1 MSKHTPLVATL
12 VTAAALGAVM
22 AARQVSG
29 QTTPGKP
36 VAQFTTRVD
45 LITLDVSVLD
55 SERRPVRGLTAAD
68 FTILEDGVRQDIQAF
83 SAIDV
88 PDVER
93 ASAPWTREVQPDVT
107 RNDDLAG
114 RRIIAIVLDDALPM
128 SVGYGTGNPIAYVK
142 QAATEVVHQLGPRD
156 LAAVIFPLDK
166 GSGQDF
172 TNDRARL
179 LRAIDRYNGSTGFG
193 AADGTGMRAT
203 RSQYLYQSLL
213 STVRVL
219 TEYLAQLPDQRKA
232 LILASEGIPLDIDEM
247 MPQIVLG
254 GGAGASSWPQVLA
267 ELHDTFVAAQR
278 ANVNIYPIDPGGLQ
292 VNPSNPKVDFLKSL
306 ANATGGYAVVD
317 RNDTAAGIQ
326 QIFRENGSYY
336 LLGFAPSGP
345 RREGRFRKIQ
355 VAVTRPNLTVRAR
368 SGYIEPPK
376 AKAAR
381 KPEPAPVWAALAS
394 VMPRGDVEMHAVAAP
409 FAAAGRRAA
418 AVAIVASLHQ
428 PAPPGTDRV
437 VEHADLLVQAY
448 DPKGDRRAG
457 ERMTVRVVLRPER
470 EGDVVYEVFSRLDLP
485 PGRYQLRL
493 AASSALQ
500 GKSGSLFFDLD
511 VPDFTGQALS
521 WSGVVVSAASGP
533 TSAGKEKL
541 AALLPVLPTTRREF
555 TAEDAVTVF
564 ARLYQGGRNALA
576 PVTVRTRIE
585 DDTGVTV
592 SDTTDLLEAG
602 RFDAGRSAEY
612 RIALPL
618 DKLVAGLYLL
628 TIDAQ
633 AGKAVAR
640 RTVTFSV
647 R

>member
-1 MSKHTPLVATL
+1 MSKHAPVVATL

-36 VAQFTTRVD
+36 VAQFITGVD
-45 LITLDVSVLD
+45 LMTLDVSVLD
-55 SERRPVRGLTAAD
+55 NERRPVRGLTAAD
-68 FTILEDGVRQDIQAF
+68 FTILDDGIRQDIQAF
-83 SAIDV
+83 SAIDL

-93 ASAPWTREVQPDVT
+93 ALAAWTREVQPDVA

-128 SVGYGTGNPIAYVK
+128 VMPSLIAYVK
-142 QAATEVVHQLGPRD
+142 KAASEVVNQLGPRD
-156 LAAVIFPLDK
+156 LAAVIFPLEK
-166 GSGQDF
+166 RNGQTF
-172 TNDRARL
+172 TSDRARL
-179 LRAIDRYNGSTGFG
+179 LKAIERYNGNTPTGDDAPGLAAARKQFLYTSFISTI
-193 AADGTGMRAT
+193 R
-203 RSQYLYQSLL
+203 Q
-213 STVRVL
+213 L
-219 TEYLAQLPDQRKA
+219 TEYLAELPDRRKA
-232 LILASEGIPLDIDEM
+232 LILASEGIPLDIEDA
-247 MPQIVLG
+247 MPRLSG
-254 GGAGASSWPQVLA
+254 GEDFTGAFSYPQLFA

-278 ANVNIYPIDPGGLQ
+278 ANVNIYPIDPAGLRAGR
-292 VNPSNPKVDFLKSL
+292 SLSVDFLRGL
-306 ANATGGYAVVD
+306 AEVTGGYAVVD
-317 RNDTAAGIQ
+317 TNDTAAGVR

-336 LLGFAPSGP
+336 LLGYAARSPDERGHY
-345 RREGRFRKIQ
+345 RKIQ
-355 VAVTRPNLTVRAR
+355 VKVNRSGLTIRTR
-368 SGYIEPPK
+368 SGYIEPPRAK
-376 AKAAR
+376 PKAAR
-381 KPEPAPVWAALAS
+381 KSEPAPVWAALAS

-409 FAAAGRRAA
+409 FAVAGRRGA

-428 PAPPGTDRV
+428 PAPPGTDRL
-437 VEHADLLVQAY
+437 VENADLLVQAY

-457 ERMTVRVVLRPER
+457 ERMTARVVLRPER

-493 AASSALQ
+493 AAASALQ
-500 GKSGSLFFDLD
+500 GKSGSVFFDLD
-511 VPDFTGQALS
+511 VPDFSDQALS

-533 TSAGKEKL
+533 TAAGKEKL

-555 TAEDAVTVF
+555 TADDGATVF

-585 DDTGVTV
+585 DGTGAIA
-592 SDTTDLLEAG
+592 SDTTDVFEPG
-602 RFDAGRSAEY
+602 RFVADRSAEY

-618 DKLVAGLYLL
+618 DRLAAGLYLL

-633 AGKAVAR
+633 AGKASAR